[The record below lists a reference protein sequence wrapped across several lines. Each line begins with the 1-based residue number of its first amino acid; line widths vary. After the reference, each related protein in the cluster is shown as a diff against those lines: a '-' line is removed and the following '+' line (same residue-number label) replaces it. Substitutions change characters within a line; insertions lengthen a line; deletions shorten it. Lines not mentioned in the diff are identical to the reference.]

1 MPIAQANVEMPTPAR
16 YMARL
21 CNHFTHRV
29 TVHREADRARIE
41 FPNGLCT
48 LQATEQKLEM
58 RIEAEDAATLE
69 RLEQVVAR
77 HLKQVASAETFEVT
91 WTRSDN

>member
-1 MPIAQANVEMPTPAR
+1 MSIAQASVDIPTPAR

-41 FPNGLCT
+41 FPNGLCL
-48 LQATEQKLEM
+48 LQATETRLEM
-58 RIEAEDAATLE
+58 RIEASEDAALD
-69 RLEQVVAR
+69 RLEEVVAR
-77 HLKQVASAETFEVT
+77 HLKQVASAEAFEVHWSRT
-91 WTRSDN
+91 GA

>member
-1 MPIAQANVEMPTPAR
+1 MPTTQASIDIPTPAR

-41 FPNGLCT
+41 FPNGLCS
-48 LQATEQKLEM
+48 LQATDAKLEM
-58 RIEAEDAATLE
+58 RIEASDEATLD
-69 RLEQVVAR
+69 RLEQVVGR
-77 HLKQVASAETFEVT
+77 HLKQVAAAETFDLQWV
-91 WTRSDN
+91 RSHD

>member
-1 MPIAQANVEMPTPAR
+1 MPIAQASVEMPTPAR

-41 FPNGLCT
+41 FPNGLCA

-58 RIEAEDAATLE
+58 RLEAADAATLE

-77 HLKQVASAETFEVT
+77 HLKQVASAETFQVT
-91 WTRSDN
+91 WARSDN

>member
-1 MPIAQANVEMPTPAR
+1 MPATQASVEIPTPAR

-21 CNHFTHRV
+21 CNHFTHRE

-48 LQATEQKLEM
+48 LQATDSRLEM
-58 RIEAEDAATLE
+58 RIEAGNTADLE

-77 HLKQVASAETFEVT
+77 HLKQVASAETFDVT
-91 WTRSDN
+91 WSRSDA

>member
-1 MPIAQANVEMPTPAR
+1 MPVSQASVEMPTPPR

-29 TVHREADRARIE
+29 TVHRDADRARIE
-41 FPNGLCT
+41 FPNGVCT
-48 LQATEQKLEM
+48 LQANERKLEM
-58 RIEAEDAATLE
+58 RIEADDAATLD

-77 HLKQVASAETFEVT
+77 HLKQVASAETFDVQ
-91 WTRSDN
+91 WVRSES

>member
-1 MPIAQANVEMPTPAR
+1 MPVSQANVEMPTPAR

-41 FPNGLCT
+41 FPNGLCS
-48 LQATEQKLEM
+48 LQATDARLEM
-58 RIEAEDAATLE
+58 RIEAADAATRD
-69 RLEQVVAR
+69 RLEQVVAK
-77 HLKQVASAETFEVT
+77 HLKQVASAETLAIA
-91 WTRSDN
+91 WTRSET

>member
-1 MPIAQANVEMPTPAR
+1 MPIAQASVEMPTPAR

-48 LQATEQKLEM
+48 LLATEQKLEM
-58 RIEAEDAATLE
+58 RIEAQDAATLD

-91 WTRSDN
+91 WTRTDA

>member
-1 MPIAQANVEMPTPAR
+1 MPVTHATVEIPTPAR

-29 TVHREADRARIE
+29 TVHREADRGRIE
-41 FPNGLCT
+41 FPNGLC
-48 LQATEQKLEM
+48 LLHATDARLEM
-58 RIEAEDAATLE
+58 RIEAGDADALD

-77 HLKQVASAETFEVT
+77 HLNQVASAETFEVR
-91 WTRSDN
+91 WTRSDT

>member
-1 MPIAQANVEMPTPAR
+1 MPTTRTTVVMPTPAR

-21 CNHFTHRV
+21 CNHFTHRL

-41 FPNGLCT
+41 FPNGLCS
-48 LQATEQKLEM
+48 LQATAECLEM
-58 RIEAEDAATLE
+58 RIEADDAATLE

-77 HLKQVASAETFEVT
+77 HLKQVAAAETIDIA
-91 WTRSDN
+91 WTRSET

>member
-1 MPIAQANVEMPTPAR
+1 MPATQSSVEMPTPAR

-29 TVHREADRARIE
+29 TVQREGDRARIE
-41 FPNGLCT
+41 FPNGLCA

-58 RIEAEDAATLE
+58 RIEASDEASLD
-69 RLEQVVAR
+69 RLEEVVAR
-77 HLKQVASAETFEVT
+77 HLKRVASAETFEVN
-91 WTRSDN
+91 WVRSES

>member
-1 MPIAQANVEMPTPAR
+1 MPIAQASVEMPTPVR

-58 RIEAEDAATLE
+58 RIEAQDAATLD

-77 HLKQVASAETFEVT
+77 HLKQVASAETFEVA
-91 WTRSDN
+91 WARSDT

>member
-1 MPIAQANVEMPTPAR
+1 MPVAQASVEIPTPAR

-41 FPNGLCT
+41 FPNGLCS
-48 LQATEQKLEM
+48 LQATEARLEM
-58 RIEAEDAATLE
+58 RIEAGEAAALE
-69 RLEQVVAR
+69 RLEEVVAR
-77 HLKQVASAETFEVT
+77 HLKQVASAETFEVR
-91 WTRSDN
+91 WSRADA

>member
-1 MPIAQANVEMPTPAR
+1 MPATESSVAMPTPAR

-29 TVHREADRARIE
+29 TVHREADHARIE
-41 FPNGLCT
+41 FPNAVCSLR
-48 LQATEQKLEM
+48 ATEERLEM
-58 RIEAEDAATLE
+58 RIEADDAATLE

-77 HLKQVASAETFEVT
+77 HLKQVASAETFDVH
-91 WTRSDN
+91 WTRTES

>member
-1 MPIAQANVEMPTPAR
+1 MPTTTASVAMPTPAR

-29 TVHREADRARIE
+29 TVHREADRGRIE
-41 FPNGLCT
+41 FPNGVCS
-48 LQATEQKLEM
+48 LQATAERLEM
-58 RIEAEDAATLE
+58 RIEADDTATLE

-91 WTRSDN
+91 WIRSEG

>member
-1 MPIAQANVEMPTPAR
+1 MPVSQASVEMPTPAR

-58 RIEAEDAATLE
+58 RIEAEDAATLD

-77 HLKQVASAETFEVT
+77 HLKQVASAETFEVG
-91 WTRSDN
+91 WTRSDI